1 MSTEQTLLTSEAKEP
16 ALDSPHSAQRPNGV
30 REVLVVNRDPEL
42 RTVLSRALFAAN
54 LTSTAVLTEA
64 EALVFLKKSEYGL
77 VLVGID
83 SQESVDF
90 VSRTH
95 AQFCET
101 PIVAVARTATPDLVR
116 DVLHAGAVDF
126 FFGSLDSR
134 AFGARIATILDSA
147 GVGPP
152 EAITRP
158 RPARPG
164 AGSQHHESHA
174 AEHPSPD
181 MGLICSSRR
190 MQRLLE
196 IAETVAPTDSTVLI
210 QGESG
215 TGKEL
220 IAKRIHQLS
229 KRMDKP
235 FVEVNCG
242 ALPES
247 LLESQLFGHEKG
259 SFTGAVH
266 RQVGLFEI
274 ADQGTIFLD
283 EVGEMSP
290 DMQVKLLRVLQ
301 FREFRRIGGSQLV
314 KVDVRVIAATNKE
327 LKIEVEQK
335 LFRSDL
341 YYRLNVISLEVPPL
355 RERLEEL
362 PALVEIFAERISR
375 EQRAP
380 RKHFTP
386 EAIGE
391 LQKYRW
397 TGNVR
402 ELENSIERLI
412 LLSKKETVEASD
424 LEEHLGKS
432 SIGLEGSPTFLP
444 SLTLDEVKRIH
455 IGNVLRE
462 NEGNKMKTARVLKIN
477 VKTLYNLMKRL
488 GIEG

>member
-1 MSTEQTLLTSEAKEP
+1 MSTEWILTTSESSELAAATQETP
-16 ALDSPHSAQRPNGV
+16 RPTKG

-42 RTVLSRALFAAN
+42 RAVLSRALYAAS
-54 LTSTAVLTEA
+54 LSSTAVTTEA
-64 EALVFLKKSEYGL
+64 EALGLLGKAQYGL

-83 SQESVDF
+83 SQEAVDF
-90 VSRTH
+90 VTRTH
-95 AQFCET
+95 TQFAGAQ
-101 PIVAVARTATPDLVR
+101 IVAVARTATPDLVR
-116 DVLHAGAVDF
+116 DVLQAGAVDF

-134 AFGARIATILDSA
+134 AFGARLASML
-147 GVGPP
+147 
-152 EAITRP
+152 EASQGQPVEAPVRA
-158 RPARPG
+158 RPAR
-164 AGSQHHESHA
+164 SEA
-174 AEHPSPD
+174 APRAEASTEPNAAPD
-181 MGLICSSRR
+181 LGVICSSKR

-196 IAETVAPTDSTVLI
+196 IAETIAPTDSTVLI

-229 KRMDKP
+229 KRNDKP

-242 ALPES
+242 ALPEN

-283 EVGEMSP
+283 EVGEMSL

-301 FREFRRIGGSQLV
+301 FREFRRIGGSQVV

-327 LKIEVEQK
+327 LKSEVENK

-341 YYRLNVISLEVPPL
+341 YYRLNVIALEVPPL
-355 RERLEEL
+355 RDRLEEI
-362 PALVEIFAERISR
+362 PALVETFADRISR
-375 EQRAP
+375 EQGAP

-386 EAIGE
+386 DAILE
-391 LQKYRW
+391 LKKYRW

-412 LLSKKETVEASD
+412 LLSKKEIIEACD
-424 LEEHLGKS
+424 LEEHLGATS
-432 SIGLEGSPTFLP
+432 VAPNGAAAFLP

-455 IGNVLRE
+455 IANVIRE
-462 NEGNKMKTARVLKIN
+462 NGGNKMKTARSLKIN